1 MKRKSIYYLL
11 TAMMACIYMGGILN
25 TQFIIVMKGQ
35 PWSPIFG
42 WELIVAGWG
51 ALFYVIGS
59 LFLAPLSDRW
69 GRVPCIFWS
78 CILVCLLQA
87 VMGWNFLGAYRLW
100 HFFLYWGVGCSCLAL
115 YFTSVEGLFSD
126 YQDRRVPL
134 ASRLG
139 IYCLSWASG
148 DTIGSF
154 MTGYIKETYG
164 GQGMFRV
171 LALLGLCASVV
182 IAIDWLMHGYRKFG
196 DKEIGEADIR
206 PEAPFYATLARIGVF
221 FGSMA
226 FSAFSA
232 AFPRFGRDF
241 HNLTEGQIGNI
252 LSMNLFVC
260 AVTFIVFPLFK
271 GWHYKVGWQI
281 GLQGSMVAGLA
292 LFLVAPSGSVPLL
305 RLGLILFGFG
315 WSTGYFF
322 SIYYSLLVPTNH
334 ARSGG
339 IHEAVLGL
347 GNLIGPFLSVGAIEL
362 AGRAGFVS
370 QTRLGSMAIL
380 VAIASV
386 LVSILIQLRSLG
398 GRTL

>member
-25 TQFIIVMKGQ
+25 TQFIILMKGQ
-35 PWSPIFG
+35 SWSPRFG

-51 ALFYVIGS
+51 ALFYALGS

-78 CILVCLLQA
+78 CIIVFLLQA
-87 VMGWNFLGAYRLW
+87 VMGWNLLGAYRLW
-100 HFFLYWGVGCSCLAL
+100 HFFLYWGVNCLCLAL
-115 YFTSVEGLFSD
+115 YFTSVEGLFSE
-126 YQDRRVPL
+126 YQDHRMPL
-134 ASRLG
+134 ARRLG

-148 DTIGSF
+148 DTIGTF
-154 MTGYIKETYG
+154 MTGYIKETRG
-164 GQGMFRV
+164 AQGMFRI
-171 LALLGLCASVV
+171 LAIFGIAAVV
-182 IAIDWLMHGYRKFG
+182 IIGMDWLKHGYRKFG
-196 DKEIGEADIR
+196 DRDVGEADIR
-206 PEAPFYATLARIGVF
+206 PDAPFHASLARIGIF

-226 FSAFSA
+226 FSALSA

-241 HNLTEGQIGNI
+241 HKLTEGQIGNI

-260 AVTFIVFPLFK
+260 AVTFMVFPLFK
-271 GWHYKVGWQI
+271 GWHYKLRWQI
-281 GLQGSMVAGLA
+281 GLQGAMLAGLA
-292 LFLVAPSGSVPLL
+292 FFLVAPSGSVPLL

-322 SIYYSLLVPTNH
+322 SIYYSLLVPRNH

-347 GNLIGPFLSVGAIEL
+347 GNLVGPFAAVGAIEI
-362 AGRAGFVS
+362 AGRTGLVS
-370 QTRLGSMAIL
+370 QSRLGVMAIL

-386 LVSILIQLRSLG
+386 LVSIVIQLSMQQR
-398 GRTL
+398 RI